1 MLSNIHNSMNTTNIL
16 RIGTIALIAS
26 ILMIPIG
33 QRTQTFAEEKIK
45 ESDSVN
51 DVSLLAVFHFRERNE
66 TVETFKVFDTQSS
79 GFDRTKGVTFRLEGV
94 IGGDRPLLYKAI
106 DKTFEFGRNV
116 NNDFSEFDVDVI
128 FHNDSSAYRKFL
140 YSDCQI
146 RNYNVFTEFDK
157 EETYQGKT
165 KFAYIDKIEFECRGF
180 KLSNPSYEKM
190 IREEIEMKTAELMK
204 SINQKKSEK

>member
-66 TVETFKVFDTQSS
+66 TAETFKVFDTQSS

-116 NNDFSEFDVDVI
+116 NHDFSEFDVDVI

-190 IREEIEMKTAELMK
+190 IREEMEMKTAELMK

>member
-1 MLSNIHNSMNTTNIL
+1 MNKPKNVTGIVTL
-16 RIGTIALIAS
+16 VVIAS
-26 ILMIPIG
+26 ILFVPTW
-33 QRTQTFAEEKIK
+33 QAPQTFAEEKVE

-51 DVSLLAVFHFRERNE
+51 NVSLLTVFHFREKNE

-106 DKTFEFGRNV
+106 DQTFQLGRNA
-116 NNDFSEFDVDVI
+116 NHDFSEFDADVI
-128 FHNDSSAYRKFL
+128 FHNDSSAYRKFS

-180 KLSNPSYEKM
+180 KLGNPSYEKM
-190 IREEIEMKTAELMK
+190 TSEEIEKKTAELMK
-204 SINQKKSEK
+204 NLNHKKNKKQ